1 MTIRRFAI
9 WHVEETAG
17 YESAWLELDGLALR
31 ATGQT
36 AGQRPTPY
44 WLSYTL
50 HTDAAGVT
58 TRLQVSATVDDATHR
73 LDLRRH
79 AEEWTVNGAPR
90 PDLVTALDCDL
101 ACSPV
106 TNTMPIRRHGLQR
119 SPGTETFVMAF
130 VQVPTLQ
137 VVATRQ
143 EYRHLQLLETAAQI
157 RYSSG
162 TFTSDL
168 LVDRDGIVIDYPTMA
183 HRIRNQTR
191 IGADD
196 RTNGP
201 GSTRPQII

>member
-1 MTIRRFAI
+1 
-9 WHVEETAG
+9 VDETAG

-31 ATGQT
+31 ATGQA
-36 AGQRPTPY
+36 AGQLPRPY

-58 TRLQVSATVDDATHR
+58 TSLQVSGTVDDATHW

-79 AEEWTVNGAPR
+79 AGEWTANGESR
-90 PDLVTALDCDL
+90 PDLATALDCDL

-119 SPGTETFVMAF
+119 SPGAERFVMAF

-137 VVATRQ
+137 VVATPQ
-143 EYRHLQLLETAAQI
+143 EYRHLQLLDTGAQI

-162 TFTSDL
+162 TFASDL

-183 HRIRNQTR
+183 HRIQAKTP
-191 IGADD
+191 IGARDHT
-196 RTNGP
+196 RGP
-201 GSTRPQII
+201 GSTRPQVI